1 MVGRR
6 SQWRHSRT
14 SGASASVVRVLSADW
29 FSDSFR
35 RPGQHLSPYDDLPRA
50 RNAAV
55 LTRFWQGVEQNRR
68 VPLRETSTY
77 TRSQCGAVHTP
88 SRSAN
93 SLPSTS
99 ASPVAQLAAQS
110 PAIAPPGP
118 WKCRCHGSPSCRWSI
133 GLGRAA
139 YPHLTFVTADL
150 RTPGWTA
157 ALGLDRPADAAVSTT
172 ALHWIS
178 PPDLESMYA
187 ELATAL
193 RPGGLLLNGDH
204 LDTDDTTPALA
215 RLERDV
221 HDKQTERTF
230 ADGRPEDWRTW
241 WDAVAA
247 DPAMAALNATRTTAG
262 ADHYGSESHLLSQHA
277 NALREAGFS
286 EIGTLWQR
294 DNNRLLCAVR

>member
-1 MVGRR
+1 VLTHDAALDWIARWDRQQEGYLPDREER
-6 SQWRHSRT
+6 FTALIDAVEALDRPDPLVIDLGCGPGS
-14 SGASASVVRVLSADW
+14 LSA
-29 FSDSFR
+29 R
-35 RPGQHLSPYDDLPRA
+35 LLSRLPKA
-50 RNAAV
+50 RVISVDAD
-55 LTRFWQGVEQNRR
+55 
-68 VPLRETSTY
+68 PL
-77 TRSQCGAVHTP
+77 
-88 SRSAN
+88 
-93 SLPSTS
+93 L
-99 ASPVAQLAAQS
+99 L
-110 PAIAPPGP
+110 
-118 WKCRCHGSPSCRWSI
+118 

-204 LDTDDTTPALA
+204 LDTDDTAPALA
-215 RLERDV
+215 RLERAV

-230 ADGRPEDWRTW
+230 ADGQPEDWRAW

-247 DPAMAALNATRTTAG
+247 DPAMAALNAARTTAG
-262 ADHYGSESHLLSQHA
+262 ADHHGSESHLLSQHA
-277 NALREAGFS
+277 DALREAGFS

-294 DNNRLLCAVR
+294 GNNRLLCAVR